1 MISKPFTEDQALG
14 MMVGLAVGDA
24 VGTTLEF
31 KPRGSFEPITD
42 MVGGGPFNLRPGQW
56 TDDTSMAM
64 CLAQMLRS
72 ANGWDAEDAMKRFV
86 NWRDYGYLSS
96 TRECFDIGNQTSQ
109 ALDRYLA
116 TGNPYAGPVEDE
128 KSGNGGIM
136 RLAPVV
142 LAYGASKESA
152 MAVAQLQSRL
162 THASPLCQ
170 RAAANMA
177 QFMVTGDQSLLPR
190 PDAPPEEAS
199 GYVVHTLH
207 AAFWA
212 LTQGDT
218 FRDVVLAGVN
228 LGGDADTVGAVV
240 GQLAGRIYG
249 YRGIPEDWRARL
261 HDHDKIK
268 TAAEDLYVLRP
279 IDL

>member
-1 MISKPFTEDQALG
+1 MQKPFTEDQARG
-14 MMVGLAVGDA
+14 MLIGLAVGDA
-24 VGTTLEF
+24 LGTTLEF
-31 KPRGSFEPITD
+31 KPRGTFAPITD
-42 MVGGGPFNLRPGQW
+42 MVGGGPFNLDPGKW

-72 ANGWDAEDAMKRFV
+72 ANGWDAEDAMKRFI

-96 TRECFDIGNQTSQ
+96 TRVCFDIGNQTAD
-109 ALDRYLA
+109 ALRRFEQ
-116 TGNPYAGPVEDE
+116 TGNPYAGLVENE
-128 KSGNGGIM
+128 ASGNGGIM

-152 MAVAQLQSRL
+152 MAAAQLQSRL
-162 THASPLCQ
+162 THASLLCQ

-177 QFMVTGDQSLLPR
+177 EFMVTGDTGLLPR
-190 PDAPPEEAS
+190 PEAPPDEAS

-212 LTQGDT
+212 LTQGET
-218 FRDVVLAGVN
+218 FRDVLLAAVN
-228 LGGDADTVGAVV
+228 LGGDADTVGAVT

-249 YRGIPEDWRARL
+249 YEGIPAEWRAKL
-261 HDHDKIK
+261 YDHDKIL
-268 TAAEDLYVLRP
+268 TAADDLYVIRP
-279 IDL
+279 IDV

>member
-1 MISKPFTEDQALG
+1 MMKKPFSEDEALG
-14 MMVGLAVGDA
+14 MLVGLAVGDA
-24 VGTTLEF
+24 LGATHEGRARDTI
-31 KPRGSFEPITD
+31 EPITD
-42 MVGGGPFNLRPGQW
+42 MMGGGPYNLRSGQW

-72 ANGWDAEDAMKRFV
+72 ANGWDAEDAMKRFI
-86 NWRDYGYLSS
+86 NWREQGYLSS
-96 TRECFDIGNQTSQ
+96 TRVCFGMEKQTDEAMRRFQ
-109 ALDRYLA
+109 A
-116 TGNPYAGPVEDE
+116 TGNPYGGATEGVAN
-128 KSGNGGIM
+128 GNDGIK

-142 LAYGASKESA
+142 LAYGAVKESA

-177 QFMVTGDQSLLPR
+177 QFLVTGDQSLLPR
-190 PDAPPEEAS
+190 PDDPPPEVR

-212 LTQGDT
+212 LTQGET

-240 GQLAGRIYG
+240 GQMAGRLYG
-249 YRGIPEDWRARL
+249 YSAIPAEWRAKL

-268 TAAEDLYVLRP
+268 TAAEDLYALRP
-279 IDL
+279 IDV

>member
-1 MISKPFTEDQALG
+1 MNKLFTQDQARG
-14 MMVGLAVGDA
+14 MLIGLAVGDA

-31 KPRGSFEPITD
+31 HPRGTFELIDD
-42 MVGGGPFNLRPGQW
+42 MVGGGPFQLKPGQW
-56 TDDTSMAM
+56 TDDTSMAL

-72 ANGWDAEDAMKRFV
+72 ANGWDAEDVMRRFV

-96 TRECFDIGNQTSQ
+96 TGVCFDIGVQTSA
-109 ALDRYLA
+109 ALDRFLA
-116 TGNPYAGPVEDE
+116 DGNPYAGPTDDA

-142 LAYGASKESA
+142 LAYGHEVAA
-152 MAVAQLQSRL
+152 AQAVAQLQSRL

-177 QFMVTGDQSLLPR
+177 QFMVTGDAGLLPK
-190 PDAPPEEAS
+190 PDAPPEDAS

-212 LTQGDT
+212 MTQGDT
-218 FRDVVLAGVN
+218 FRDIILAAVN

-249 YRGIPEDWRARL
+249 YNGIPQEWRDRL
-261 HDHDKIK
+261 YDHDKILS
-268 TAAEDLYVLRP
+268 AADDLYALRP
-279 IDL
+279 IDR